1 VSDWKL
7 RYILKGDSRTYIP
20 QRILPS
26 RPDQDP
32 GWDPIRDRLNP
43 NPTVAPVTPA
53 IPAKR
58 NRINAHVLRR
68 IPIEDTATSNPDHLR
83 QVPFADHLNI
93 IAAMIGELHTPM
105 EF

>member
-1 VSDWKL
+1 MGSHPGQAQSQSHGSTRD
-7 RYILKGDSRTYIP
+7 P
-20 QRILPS
+20 C
-26 RPDQDP
+26 DP
-32 GWDPIRDRLNP
+32 GE
-43 NPTVAPVTPA
+43 
-53 IPAKR
+53 KEQ
-58 NRINAHVLRR
+58 INAHVLRR